1 MKASLTTSAI
11 IHVSALAFA
20 LVSLGTPEPL
30 DVANTETL
38 PVDLVPIEEF
48 SQIQQGDK
56 TAPMTETAAP
66 VPTTRPDIVENAQN
80 AGDNKVDI
88 KAPPMPTAKPSD
100 NESAAAPPKQE
111 KPAPVIDTKPTAS
124 TEVAKEDTAPPPQ
137 EVAALPQQKPDV
149 TPPTP
154 TPEPTPAEPTP
165 AEPEE
170 AMPLPDS
177 VPLPVAKPK
186 PEPPKEQAKPAEKP
200 PEKKPEAK
208 AAEKPTDKK
217 VADRKQEVAKTA
229 SSKESDFNADDIAA
243 LLNKQAPANGGAKR
257 STQTAS
263 LGGKTNTG
271 GTKLSQSEMDALRG
285 QIQNNW
291 SYIAGIEGA
300 DGVVIRVQMKLDQSG
315 AIVGDPEVSS
325 SGGSDTARRTLE
337 SSARRA
343 VLRSSPFKNL
353 PADKYDA
360 WGDVVVNFTPSDLL

>member
-20 LVSLGTPEPL
+20 LVSIGAPEPL
-30 DVANTETL
+30 EVANTETL
-38 PVDLVPIEEF
+38 PVDLIPIEEF
-48 SQIQQGDK
+48 TQIQQGDK
-56 TAPMTETAAP
+56 NAPMTETAAP
-66 VPTTRPDIVENAQN
+66 TPTTRPEPVEGAQN
-80 AGDNKVDI
+80 VGDNNVDI
-88 KAPPMPTAKPSD
+88 KAPPMPTAKPSN
-100 NESAAAPPKQE
+100 NEAAAAPAAQE
-111 KPAPVIDTKPTAS
+111 NPAPVVDSKPTAS
-124 TEVAKEDTAPPPQ
+124 TEIAKEDTAPPPQ
-137 EVAALPQQKPDV
+137 EMAALPQERPDP
-149 TPPTP
+149 TPPAP
-154 TPEPTPAEPTP
+154 APEPTPQPEAVQ
-165 AEPEE
+165 PEE
-170 AMPLPDS
+170 AMPLPDN
-177 VPLPVAKPK
+177 VPLPAAKPR

-200 PEKKPEAK
+200 PEKKPEQPK
-208 AAEKPTDKK
+208 ATEKPTDKK
-217 VADRKQEVAKTA
+217 VADRKQEVAKSA
-229 SSKESDFNADDIAA
+229 SSKQSDFNADEIAT

-271 GTKLSQSEMDALRG
+271 GSKLSQSEMDALRG

-300 DGVVIRVQMKLDQSG
+300 DGVVIRVSIQLDQSG

-353 PADKYDA
+353 PAEKYDA
-360 WGDVVVNFTPSDLL
+360 WSQVVVNFTPSDLL